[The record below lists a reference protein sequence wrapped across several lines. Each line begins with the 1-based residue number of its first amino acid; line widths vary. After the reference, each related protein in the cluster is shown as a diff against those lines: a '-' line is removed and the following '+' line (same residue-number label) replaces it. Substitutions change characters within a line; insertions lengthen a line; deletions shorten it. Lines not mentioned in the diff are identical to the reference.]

1 MMQRQVGS
9 SSTTRMG
16 STGMPFMR
24 RVSKPG
30 ACPPGRELPYAAS
43 ERASSPGHSATAL
56 LLGARPPA
64 TRRSSHSPRPRGAS
78 GRHAACT
85 AVRTDMDM
93 ARREGPFMRLE
104 RPRRVRRRTNIE
116 NTRRAELSGIRV
128 LLVDPEADTREWLTG
143 VLRRWGAGVT
153 AVASA
158 GEARAALAR
167 FRPDVLVT
175 DVDLPGEDGYAL
187 VRTIRAVEREVGVN
201 VPAVALTASSHA
213 DDRERALRAGFQVHL
228 PKVLA
233 PSELA
238 QVVAQLTSTAEGVRG
253 DG

>member
-1 MMQRQVGS
+1 
-9 SSTTRMG
+9 
-16 STGMPFMR
+16 
-24 RVSKPG
+24 
-30 ACPPGRELPYAAS
+30 
-43 ERASSPGHSATAL
+43 
-56 LLGARPPA
+56 
-64 TRRSSHSPRPRGAS
+64 
-78 GRHAACT
+78 
-85 AVRTDMDM
+85 
-93 ARREGPFMRLE
+93 MRLE

-128 LLVDPEADTREWLTG
+128 LLVDAEPDMREWLTG
-143 VLRRWGAGVT
+143 VMQRCGAGVT

-158 GEARAALAR
+158 GEALATLAR

-187 VRTIRAVEREVGVN
+187 VRTIRAVAGEVGVN

>member
-1 MMQRQVGS
+1 
-9 SSTTRMG
+9 
-16 STGMPFMR
+16 
-24 RVSKPG
+24 
-30 ACPPGRELPYAAS
+30 
-43 ERASSPGHSATAL
+43 
-56 LLGARPPA
+56 
-64 TRRSSHSPRPRGAS
+64 
-78 GRHAACT
+78 
-85 AVRTDMDM
+85 
-93 ARREGPFMRLE
+93 MRLE

-128 LLVDPEADTREWLTG
+128 LLVDAEADTREWLTG
-143 VLRRWGAGVT
+143 VLRRCGAGVT

-158 GEARAALAR
+158 GEALVALAR